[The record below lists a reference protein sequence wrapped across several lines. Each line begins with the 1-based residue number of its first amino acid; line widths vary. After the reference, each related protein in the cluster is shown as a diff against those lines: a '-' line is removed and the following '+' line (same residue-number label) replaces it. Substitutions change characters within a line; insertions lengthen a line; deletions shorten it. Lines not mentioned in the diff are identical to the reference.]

1 MATPFSFEIVT
12 PDKMLFASEE
22 VTYVGFRALSGNL
35 GLKARHMPIIATM
48 DIAPMKLEFTDGS
61 VKEFAVCGGFL
72 EMKDNKCTVLATI
85 AEADADI
92 DTARA
97 TAAKERAEQRLASK
111 SEDIDTVRAGKRA
124 EESCCPLAYY
134 SQAVISIA
142 TMPKKLPPSVRAG
155 FLYARKTNF
164 PCCLLILSI
173 SRLQVTVL

>member
-85 AEADADI
+85 PKLMQI
-92 DTARA
+92 LIPLVQPQLKNVQSNVLLPRA
-97 TAAKERAEQRLASK
+97 
-111 SEDIDTVRAGKRA
+111 
-124 EESCCPLAYY
+124 
-134 SQAVISIA
+134 
-142 TMPKKLPPSVRAG
+142 
-155 FLYARKTNF
+155 KTLTLF
-164 PCCLLILSI
+164 
-173 SRLQVTVL
+173 VLKTP

>member
-1 MATPFSFEIVT
+1 
-12 PDKMLFASEE
+12 
-22 VTYVGFRALSGNL
+22 
-35 GLKARHMPIIATM
+35 M

-111 SEDIDTVRAGKRA
+111 SEDIDTVRAENALKRA
-124 EESCCPLAYY
+124 
-134 SQAVISIA
+134 IA
-142 TMPKKLPPSVRAG
+142 RLRTTHKL
-155 FLYARKTNF
+155 
-164 PCCLLILSI
+164 
-173 SRLQVTVL
+173 

>member
-35 GLKARHMPIIATM
+35 GLKARHMPN
-48 DIAPMKLEFTDGS
+48 IAPMKLEFTDGS

-111 SEDIDTVRAGKRA
+111 SEDIDTVRAENALKRA
-124 EESCCPLAYY
+124 VARLR
-134 SQAVISIA
+134 
-142 TMPKKLPPSVRAG
+142 TTHKL
-155 FLYARKTNF
+155 
-164 PCCLLILSI
+164 
-173 SRLQVTVL
+173 